1 MKFQELLDQCS
12 LKAAGKEI
20 GLDVRVVEGQL
31 VCTPFDPDDPRYS
44 VDFIFP
50 SMKMVEACRADD
62 FDFFQP
68 FINAGKLT
76 IEHMHHAAQRY
87 HLGKTKSG
95 SPIFWMIDDM
105 LDPLDARIIQ
115 SESSDTWLS
124 QLLKKREPLIQYW
137 QVHHCLFGLH
147 LLNSDFCDKSISN
160 TNLTNSTN
168 NPSIKSRT
176 NDLSDSC
183 NSCSEENI
191 SDESMSSVVVKTNSL
206 DSCNS
211 CSEENIAAESMSSV
225 VVKTNSLDSCNS
237 CSGEN
242 ISAESMSSVVV
253 KTNSLDSCNSCSG
266 NKPISIVESEASAVI
281 LSELFPESLWMAYVS
296 TTHLS
301 YDLFVPLQGRNVTIY
316 PRTDPYLSNY
326 LFFDDFIASVLKG
339 LDIHISVSSILED
352 YATDEQKSRCID
364 LVDFLLE
371 EQ

>member
-1 MKFQELLDQCS
+1 MKLQELLDQCS

-20 GLDVRVVEGQL
+20 GLDVRGVEGQL

-76 IEHMHHAAQRY
+76 IEQMHHAAQRY

-105 LDPLDARIIQ
+105 LDPLDARIMQ
-115 SESSDTWLS
+115 SYSSDTWVS
-124 QLLKKREPLIQYW
+124 QLLKKREPLIRYW

-168 NPSIKSRT
+168 NPLIKSRT

-183 NSCSEENI
+183 
-191 SDESMSSVVVKTNSL
+191 D
-206 DSCNS
+206 
-211 CSEENIAAESMSSV
+211 
-225 VVKTNSLDSCNS
+225 S

>member
-95 SPIFWMIDDM
+95 SPMFWMIDDM
-105 LDPLDARIIQ
+105 LDPLDARIMQ
-115 SESSDTWLS
+115 SESSDTWVS

-183 NSCSEENI
+183 
-191 SDESMSSVVVKTNSL
+191 D
-206 DSCNS
+206 
-211 CSEENIAAESMSSV
+211 
-225 VVKTNSLDSCNS
+225 S

-253 KTNSLDSCNSCSG
+253 KTNSLDSCDSCSG
-266 NKPISIVESEASAVI
+266 NKPISIVESESSAVI

>member
-1 MKFQELLDQCS
+1 MKLQELLDQCS

-105 LDPLDARIIQ
+105 LDPLDARIMQ
-115 SESSDTWLS
+115 SYSSDTWVS

-176 NDLSDSC
+176 KDLSDSC
-183 NSCSEENI
+183 DSCSGENI

-206 DSCNS
+206 DSC
-211 CSEENIAAESMSSV
+211 
-225 VVKTNSLDSCNS
+225 D
-237 CSGEN
+237 
-242 ISAESMSSVVV
+242 
-253 KTNSLDSCNSCSG
+253 SCSG
-266 NKPISIVESEASAVI
+266 NKPISIVESESSAVI
-281 LSELFPESLWMAYVS
+281 LSELFPECLWMAYVS

-364 LVDFLLE
+364 LIDFLLE